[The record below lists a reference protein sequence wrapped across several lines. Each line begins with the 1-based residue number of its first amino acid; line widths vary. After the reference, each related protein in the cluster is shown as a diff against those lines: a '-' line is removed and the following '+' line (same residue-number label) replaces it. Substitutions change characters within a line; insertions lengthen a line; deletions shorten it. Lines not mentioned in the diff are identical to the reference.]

1 MSITT
6 PTPEP
11 TPDDVARGLA
21 EFERHLAE
29 QVPALP
35 AALPALP
42 VDSDGQTKRVQRLR
56 TEVAEAHL
64 LADLQGDDAPLLV
77 DTAKVRKRRKAAREA
92 SRLHELGQNP
102 AMRAWQAARMRR
114 LLVAVA
120 MVSLTLALAWSTAGV
135 QAFAAEDAP
144 PWSPAWMFAWLVEPF
159 MSMALLFVVGA
170 RAYLA
175 TRGQPI
181 VSRPLV
187 RIEGLFLALTF
198 GMNVWPYLPWSLPDG
213 ETFKV
218 SGVVLHILGPII
230 AVAIVIALPIVL
242 GAFATLDHGRGD
254 EGLTGLT
261 YSANAHDPVRAPGPD
276 VAHLIDRARTLI
288 ATGEL
293 PEAPSAYRLQRVLRC
308 GMDDARAVR
317 DALNHPTTN

>member
-1 MSITT
+1 MMTT

-11 TPDDVARGLA
+11 SPDDVARGLA

-29 QVPALP
+29 QVPTLP
-35 AALPALP
+35 EALP
-42 VDSDGQTKRVQRLR
+42 VESGGETKRVQRLR
-56 TEVAEAHL
+56 AEVAEAHQ
-64 LADLQGDDAPLLV
+64 LAALQGDDAPLLL
-77 DTAKVRKRRKAAREA
+77 DTAKVRKRRKQAREA
-92 SRLHELGQNP
+92 ARLHELGQDP

-144 PWSPAWMFAWLVEPF
+144 AWSPAWMFAWLVEPF

-181 VSRPLV
+181 ISRTLV

-198 GMNVWPYLPWSLPDG
+198 GMNVWPYLPWSLPQG

-218 SGVVLHILGPII
+218 SGVVLHILGPTI
-230 AVAIVIALPIVL
+230 AVAIVLALPIVL
-242 GAFATLDHGRGD
+242 SAFAALDHSQGGG
-254 EGLTGLT
+254 GLTGLT

-276 VAHLIDRARTLI
+276 VARLIDRARTLI
-288 ATGEL
+288 AAGEL
-293 PEAPSAYRLQRVLRC
+293 PELPSAYRLQRALRC
-308 GMDDARAVR
+308 GMDDARVVR
-317 DALNHPTTN
+317 DALVKEAT